1 MRRVWPSGG
10 LLSAFFRFAGFQQMP
25 IWPGIDLPKLLLEA
39 FEALNAIPL
48 ERESVRIPRCSR
60 IYPCKSGL

>member
-1 MRRVWPSGG
+1 MRRVWLSGG

-48 ERESVRIPRCSR
+48 EGESVRIPR
-60 IYPCKSGL
+60 